1 MYYNLKLIFNAFAK
15 QKQTKNKKKKHK
27 KKHNKMD
34 PLSRSCL
41 STNSLDR
48 FHKQGLRSKDQ
59 N

>member
-1 MYYNLKLIFNAFAK
+1 MHLQN
-15 QKQTKNKKKKHK
+15 KNKKKNTKKNTK

-41 STNSLDR
+41 STNSRNR